1 VRELAMDYSVI
12 VPVCNESENLLEL
25 YERVTQVMR
34 KLSGNGYEIIFID
47 DGSTDNSYELMAR
60 FHEKD
65 GHVKVIRFTKNF
77 GQHPALIAG
86 LRLSKGDKV
95 VLLDADLQYPPEEI
109 RKLVEK
115 LNEGY
120 DCVFANRSD
129 RARNKFGNMGAKVM
143 LALLKPLLRN
153 LLSTQ
158 LTSFKIF
165 NRELVN
171 AILENIHNMRIL
183 TGLSVWMGY
192 SHVGVDVEYLP
203 RTRGRSKYN
212 AGKLFSFL
220 FELITSFSVVPLRMV
235 SYFGLLSALFA
246 FLLSAFFL
254 VKKLF
259 WGIRVPGYASLIIT
273 ISFFS
278 GVQLLALGVL
288 GEYIS
293 RIVREVLKRPA
304 YIIGEIIE

>member
-1 VRELAMDYSVI
+1 MDYSVI
-12 VPVCNESENLLEL
+12 VPVCNESENLPEL
-25 YERVTQVMR
+25 YERVTQVMA

-47 DGSTDNSYELMAR
+47 GGSTDNSYELMAR

-65 GHVKVIRFTKNF
+65 RHVKAIRFTKNF

-86 LRLSKGDKV
+86 LRLSKGDKI

-109 RKLVEK
+109 PKLVDK

-129 RARNKFGNMGAKVM
+129 KTGSKFGNMGKRLM
-143 LALLKPLLRN
+143 LAMLRPLLGN

-171 AILENIHNMRIL
+171 AILENIHSMRIL

-192 SHVGVDVEYLP
+192 SHVAVDVEYLP
-203 RTRGRSKYN
+203 RTRGHSKNNARS
-212 AGKLFSFL
+212 LFSFL
-220 FELITSFSVVPLRMV
+220 LELITSFSVVPLRIT
-235 SYFGLLSALFA
+235 SYFGLLSALLA

-254 VKKLF
+254 LKKLF
-259 WGIRVPGYASLIIT
+259 WGIGVPGYASLIIT

-293 RIVREVLKRPA
+293 RIVREILKRPA
-304 YIIGEIIE
+304 YIIRETIE